1 MFDSLGFRLYLKNTV
16 IIMKK
21 QYLFFFCSALIGSAF
36 SQTFSDNFDSYAV
49 GDNLAAKSAVWETW
63 SSPSGGADD
72 VKVTN
77 AKAKSGSNS
86 IYFQST
92 AANGGPSDVVL
103 PFGGMRTNGQFSL
116 KMSMNVDAGKNAYF
130 NFQEQATVGKGYTID
145 VYFMEDKTLNINNAV
160 AGNLLSVTYPQGQ
173 WFDFE
178 LKIDLNTNTWDL
190 YIDGAKVGAFQNA
203 TRSLASM
210 DLFPINGSSY
220 YVDDVSYNYTAYTPT
235 TKNASVTYIG
245 NVMGFLAGASV
256 VPTLEIRNLGT
267 STITEAEVSIK
278 YNGNTLN
285 KKLTGLSIASNGLY
299 STNFDGPLTIV
310 GGLAD
315 VVGSIVSVNGSKDD
329 NANDDNKTISINPI
343 VPAKGK
349 LVIGEEA
356 TGTWC
361 QWCPRGA
368 VALKT
373 MHDKYAGFFQG
384 IAVHNNDPM
393 MNPYYNASMA
403 PKISGYPSALV
414 DRGTKMDPSA
424 MGGDFIKRIQVAPK
438 GVMDIAAKY
447 DASTKIMSVSVE
459 TTIQSDISGDFRIA
473 CAIVED
479 DVTGTTS
486 GYNQSNAYA
495 GGGSGVMGGFEKL
508 PNPVPASQM
517 VYDHVGRLIAPT
529 FSGLPNAFGTSATA
543 GQKFVHNFSFEMD
556 PSWDMMQ
563 LHIVSMFIDKTGMI
577 DNGGSIPFTDARN
590 KTYKD
595 GTAVLATQS
604 LNGPDT
610 RLALQPNP
618 SSNQFDVAVFGP
630 IGANSQLEVIDMQ
643 GKVVYRAETVSN
655 KLTIPVKDWSNGIY
669 MVRLLDNGQVF
680 QQKFIKN

>member
-1 MFDSLGFRLYLKNTV
+1 
-16 IIMKK
+16 MKK
-21 QYLFFFCSALIGSAF
+21 QYLLFICSALIGSTF
-36 SQTFSDNFDSYAV
+36 GQTFSDNFDSYAV

-63 SSPSGGADD
+63 SGPNGGADD

-92 AANGGPSDVVL
+92 AANGGPADVVL

-116 KMSMNVDAGKNAYF
+116 KMAMNVDAGKNAYF
-130 NFQEQATVGKGYTID
+130 NFQEQTTVGKGYTID
-145 VYFMEDKTLNINNAV
+145 VYFMEDKTLNINNAA

-173 WFDFE
+173 WFEFE
-178 LKIDLNTNTWDL
+178 LKVDLNTNTWDL
-190 YIDGAKVGAFQNA
+190 YLDGNKVGAFQNA
-203 TRSLASM
+203 TRALASM
-210 DLFPINGSSY
+210 DLFPINGSSF
-220 YVDDVSYNYTAYTPT
+220 YVDDVSYSYTAYTST
-235 TKNASVTYIG
+235 TKNASVTYID
-245 NVMGFLAGASV
+245 NVMGFLAGANVIPSV
-256 VPTLEIRNLGT
+256 EIRNLGT
-267 STITEAEVSIK
+267 STITDAEISIK
-278 YNGNTLN
+278 YNGTTQN
-285 KKLTGLSIASNGLY
+285 KKLTGIGLAANGLY
-299 STNFDGPLTIV
+299 STSFDNAITIV
-310 GGLAD
+310 GGMGD
-315 VVGSIVSVNGSKDD
+315 VVASIVTVNGSADD
-329 NANDDNKTISINPI
+329 NANDNSKTITINPI

-368 VALKT
+368 VALKN
-373 MHDKYAGFFQG
+373 MHDKYDGFFQG

-393 MNPYYNASMA
+393 MNPYYNASIA

-424 MGGDFIKRIQVAPK
+424 MGGDFIKRIQIAPK

-447 DASTKIMSVSVE
+447 DAATKIMSVSVE

-508 PNPVPASQM
+508 PNPVPAAQM

-529 FSGLPNAFGTSATA
+529 FSGLPNAFGASATA

-563 LHIVSMFIDKTGMI
+563 LHIVPMFIDKTGMI
-577 DNGGSIPFTDARN
+577 DNGGSIPFIDARN
-590 KTYKD
+590 KAYKD
-595 GTAVLATQS
+595 GTAVLASQS

-618 SSNQFDVAVFGP
+618 SNKEFDIAIFGV
-630 IGANSQLEVIDMQ
+630 IDGHSSLEIVDMQ
-643 GKVVYRAETVSN
+643 GKVVYQTQQLSG
-655 KLTIPVKDWSNGIY
+655 KMTIPSQDWSAGVY
-669 MVRLLDNGQVF
+669 LVRLNENGQVF
-680 QQKFIKN
+680 QKKFVKN

>member
-1 MFDSLGFRLYLKNTV
+1 
-16 IIMKK
+16 MKK
-21 QYLFFFCSALIGSAF
+21 QYLFILCTALIGNSF
-36 SQTFSDNFDSYAV
+36 GQTFSDNFDSYAV

-63 SSPSGGADD
+63 SGPNGGADD

-92 AANGGPSDVVL
+92 AANGGPADVVL

-116 KMSMNVDAGKNAYF
+116 KMAMNVDAGKNAYF
-130 NFQEQATVGKGYTID
+130 NFQEQTTVGKGYTID
-145 VYFMEDKTLNINNAV
+145 VYFMEDKTLNINNAA

-178 LKIDLNTNTWDL
+178 LKVDLNTNTWDL
-190 YIDGAKVGAFQNA
+190 YIDGTKVGAFQNA
-203 TRSLASM
+203 TRALASM
-210 DLFPINGSSY
+210 DLFPINGSSF
-220 YVDDVSYNYTAYTPT
+220 YVDDVSYNYTAYTST

-256 VPTLEIRNLGT
+256 IPSVEIRNLGT
-267 STITEAEVSIK
+267 TTITDAEVSIK
-278 YNGNTLN
+278 YNGNTVS
-285 KKLTGLSIASNGLY
+285 KKLTGISVATNGLY
-299 STNFDGPLTIV
+299 SANFDSPITIV
-310 GGLAD
+310 GGLGD
-315 VVGSIVSVNGSKDD
+315 VVASIVTVNGSADD
-329 NANDDNKTISINPI
+329 NAKDDSKTITINPI

-368 VALKT
+368 VALKN
-373 MHDKYAGFFQG
+373 MHDKYSGFFQG

-393 MNPYYNASMA
+393 MNPYYNASIA

-424 MGGDFIKRIQVAPK
+424 MGGDFIKRIQIAPK

-447 DASTKIMSVSVE
+447 DAATKMMSVSVE
-459 TTIQSDISGDFRIA
+459 TTIESNISGDFRIA

-479 DVTGTTS
+479 DVTGTSS

-529 FSGLPNAFGTSATA
+529 FSGLPNAFGASASA
-543 GQKFVHNFSFEMD
+543 GQKFVHNFSFEID
-556 PSWDMMQ
+556 PNWDLTQ
-563 LHIVSMFIDKTGMI
+563 IHIVSMFIDNTGLI
-577 DNGGSIPFTDARN
+577 DNGGSIAYAEAI
-590 KTYKD
+590 KKAYKD
-595 GTAVLATQS
+595 GTAVLATQA

-618 SSNQFDVAVFGP
+618 SNNQFDIAIFGA
-630 IGANSQLEVIDMQ
+630 IAANSQIEILDMQ
-643 GKVVYRAETVSN
+643 GKVVFSAPATAGKTSVS
-655 KLTIPVKDWSNGIY
+655 VKDWSNGVY
-669 MVRLLDNGQVF
+669 LVRFIENGQIT
-680 QQKFIKN
+680 QKKFIKN

>member
-1 MFDSLGFRLYLKNTV
+1 
-16 IIMKK
+16 MKK
-21 QYLFFFCSALIGSAF
+21 QYLFILCTALIGNSF
-36 SQTFSDNFDSYAV
+36 GQTFSDNFDTYAV

-63 SSPSGGADD
+63 SGPNGGADD
-72 VKVTN
+72 VKITN

-103 PFGGMRTNGQFSL
+103 PFGGMRTTGQFSL
-116 KMSMNVDAGKNAYF
+116 KMAMNVDAGKNAYF
-130 NFQEQATVGKGYTID
+130 NFQEQTTVGKGYTID
-145 VYFMEDKTLNINNAV
+145 VYFMEDKTLNINNAS
-160 AGNLLSVTYPQGQ
+160 AGNLLSVSYPQGQ

-178 LKIDLNTNTWDL
+178 LKVDLNTNTWDL
-190 YIDGAKVGAFQNA
+190 YIDGTKVGAFQNA
-203 TRSLASM
+203 TRALSSM
-210 DLFPINGSSY
+210 DLFPINGSSFY
-220 YVDDVSYNYTAYTPT
+220 IDDVSYAYTAYSST

-245 NVMGFLAGASV
+245 NVIGFLAGASV
-256 VPTLEIRNLGT
+256 VPSVEIRNLGT

-278 YNGNTLN
+278 YNGNTLS
-285 KKLTGLSIASNGLY
+285 KKLTGISVAANGLY
-299 STNFDGPLTIV
+299 STNFDSPITIV
-310 GGLAD
+310 GGTGD
-315 VVGSIVSVNGSKDD
+315 VVASIVTVNGSADD
-329 NANDDNKTISINPI
+329 NANDNSKTITINPI

-349 LVIGEEA
+349 VVIGEEA

-368 VALKT
+368 VALKN
-373 MHDKYAGFFQG
+373 MHDKYTGFFQG

-393 MNPYYNASMA
+393 MNPYYNASIA

-424 MGGDFIKRIQVAPK
+424 MGGDFIKRIQIAPK

-447 DASTKIMSVSVE
+447 DATTRIMNVSVE
-459 TTIQSDISGDFRIA
+459 TTIESDISGDFRIA

-479 DVTGTTS
+479 DVTGTAS

-529 FSGLPNAFGTSATA
+529 FSGLPNAFGASATA
-543 GQKFVHNFSFEMD
+543 GQKFIHNFNFEID
-556 PSWDMMQ
+556 PSWDLTQ
-563 LHIVSMFIDKTGMI
+563 IHLVSMFIDKTGMI
-577 DNGGSIPFTDARN
+577 DNGGSIAYSEAI
-590 KTYKD
+590 KKAYKE
-595 GTAVLATQS
+595 GTAVLATQT

-610 RLALQPNP
+610 RFSLQPNP
-618 SSNQFDVAVFGP
+618 SSNQFEVAVFGP

-643 GKVVYRAETVSN
+643 GKVVFHSN
-655 KLTIPVKDWSNGIY
+655 SVNNKITIPVSNWSAGMY
-669 MVRLLDNGQVF
+669 MVRLFDNGQVF
-680 QQKFIKN
+680 QKKFIKN